1 VTGLRLAVTV
11 TPSSIVSLVTIVAEV
26 SAAWLVGM
34 NKVLPNANKVP
45 EAKDTWRDASGVV
58 ERKDKGL

>member
-1 VTGLRLAVTV
+1 
-11 TPSSIVSLVTIVAEV
+11 
-26 SAAWLVGM
+26 M

-45 EAKDTWRDASGVV
+45 EANDTWRDASGVV

>member
-1 VTGLRLAVTV
+1 
-11 TPSSIVSLVTIVAEV
+11 
-26 SAAWLVGM
+26 M